1 MMANKR
7 ISKKKEKSLAN
18 CSETTAP
25 NELGAILELLKE
37 NQAEIKALREEK
49 EATDAKLTQM
59 QDTAAKVDDL
69 AKKQKMAL
77 VGDKQYGEGNW
88 NEFKD
93 GSQYGWERDTY
104 IDIRR
109 MAGMPRSPW

>member
-1 MMANKR
+1 
-7 ISKKKEKSLAN
+7 
-18 CSETTAP
+18 
-25 NELGAILELLKE
+25 
-37 NQAEIKALREEK
+37 
-49 EATDAKLTQM
+49 
-59 QDTAAKVDDL
+59 
-69 AKKQKMAL
+69 MAL

-93 GSQYGWERDTY
+93 GNQYGWERDTY